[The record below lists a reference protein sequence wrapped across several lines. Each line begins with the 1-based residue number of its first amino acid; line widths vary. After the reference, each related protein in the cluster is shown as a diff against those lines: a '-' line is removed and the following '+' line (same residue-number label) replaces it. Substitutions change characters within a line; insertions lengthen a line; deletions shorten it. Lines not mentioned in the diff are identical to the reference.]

1 MMHVSISADEP
12 VVLCGDF
19 NALPG
24 SLPYKLAAAR
34 LQDVQR
40 AVKGHRPLG
49 TFSSL
54 QPLVRL
60 DHIFTTPHFERE
72 SAHVVRNDLTRV
84 ASDHLPLVADL
95 RLSTLAGSDS
105 SGSGGVGP
113 SLQSQ
118 RAG

>member
-1 MMHVSISADEP
+1 
-12 VVLCGDF
+12 
-19 NALPG
+19 
-24 SLPYKLAAAR
+24 

-40 AVKGHRPLG
+40 VGKGHRPLA

-60 DHIFTTPHFERE
+60 DHIFTSPHFERE

-95 RLSTLAGSDS
+95 RLSVLAGAAAPGV
-105 SGSGGVGP
+105 SGAGP
-113 SLQSQ
+113 GLQSQ
-118 RAG
+118 RAR